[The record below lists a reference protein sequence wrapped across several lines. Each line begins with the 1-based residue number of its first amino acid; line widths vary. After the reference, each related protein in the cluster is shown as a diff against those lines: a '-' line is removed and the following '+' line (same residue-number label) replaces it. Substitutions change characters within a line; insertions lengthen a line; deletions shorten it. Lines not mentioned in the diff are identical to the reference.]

1 MFLGGVSFIIF
12 LASYIF
18 IRFLRGFPL
27 LESILVMYI
36 FLENYLYYYDLYIL
50 PHLMHFTIFNIFLK
64 FFLPNICFSGYGL
77 YNQVICFLSFFLN

>member
-12 LASYIF
+12 LTSYIF

-36 FLENYLYYYDLYIL
+36 FLENYLYYHNLYIL
-50 PHLMHFTIFNIFLK
+50 PHLIHLTIFNIFLK
-64 FFLPNICFSGYGL
+64 FFFTQYL
-77 YNQVICFLSFFLN
+77 FLWLWSV